1 MLAQIQTPS
10 ESPITLGFP
19 FGTTMKNNVR
29 APVLWIKMADH
40 AATHTT
46 LCGKSSKPNTATSDE
61 AFTPKVG
68 DKMMELV
75 SLDVR
80 SLVLRDL
87 PMLQTSSILDVL
99 SAGEESSRQLM
110 TYFSGVCGDQILPPY
125 SDWATN
131 PAPPPSPAS
140 YELQVCGLQMAPP
153 LAITIRLP
161 KKDVQ
166 FLPSEW
172 QSQSSVEP
180 VCGSE
185 TKKKQ

>member
-1 MLAQIQTPS
+1 
-10 ESPITLGFP
+10 
-19 FGTTMKNNVR
+19 MKNNVR
-29 APVLWIKMADH
+29 APLLWIKMADH
-40 AATHTT
+40 AATHTA
-46 LCGKSSKPNTATSDE
+46 LCGESSKPNMATSDE
-61 AFTPKVG
+61 AFTPKDG
-68 DKMMELV
+68 DKMLELV

-99 SAGEESSRQLM
+99 SAGEESSRPLM
-110 TYFSGVCGDQILPPY
+110 TYFSGVCGDHILPPY

-161 KKDVQ
+161 KKDVH

-172 QSQSSVEP
+172 QSQPAVEP
-180 VCGSE
+180 VCDSE
-185 TKKKQ
+185 TKKEQ